1 MRPAANEIATAF
13 VEYLRSK
20 GADVLTMPWAEFY
33 KFTGRER
40 IKPAF
45 MEELTQVLRAHSMLM
60 CQGQAVVVVMKDFN
74 FSPRKGA

>member
-1 MRPAANEIATAF
+1 MRQTANEIATAC
-13 VEYLRSK
+13 VEYLRGK
-20 GADVLTMPWAEFY
+20 GADVLTMPWTEFY
-33 KFTGRER
+33 KFAGRER

-45 MEELTQVLRAHSMLM
+45 MEELALELRAHSLLM